1 MKKWFF
7 LATSALAIIALVGCG
22 DTAAPISGTQ
32 DESNLTVQQV
42 LEKAVERQQNL
53 ENVHVDVDMEQ
64 HSETTVGTES
74 VQFSTTSNLAMDMQ
88 QSPLAMFT
96 KGTVSMDMLGETIDM
111 PIEMYMTEQDGFYM
125 LNGETNEW
133 LKLPDEQYE
142 QLLAQTGVPAKPTEQ
157 LKQLEQFVEDFD
169 FKQDDKN
176 YLLTLTIEGDK
187 FTEFIMGQL
196 GTSLGE
202 AGELSG
208 DAFEKMTF
216 ENSTYHLKIAKDTF
230 DTKEIQTD
238 LTMLMDL
245 QGQQMKTSSQATMHY
260 SQYDELEDITI
271 PDEVKNKAVS
281 Q

>member
-1 MKKWFF
+1 MKKHYF
-7 LATSALAIIALVGCG
+7 LAIFALTIIALIGCG

-42 LEKAVERQQNL
+42 FEKAIERQQNL

-64 HSETTVGTES
+64 YSETTVGAET

-96 KGTVSMDMLGETIDM
+96 KGTVSMDMLGEKVDM

-125 LNGETNEW
+125 LNSETNEW

-142 QLLAQTGVPAKPTEQ
+142 QLLAQTGASNDPTEQ
-157 LKQLEQFVEDFD
+157 LQQLEQFVEEFE
-169 FKQDDKN
+169 FKQDNAN

-202 AGELSG
+202 AGEMSG

-230 DTKEIQTD
+230 DTKEIQMD
-238 LTMLMDL
+238 LTMLMDI
-245 QGQQMKTSSQATMHY
+245 QGQQMKMSSDVTMHY
-260 SQYDELEDITI
+260 SQFDELDEMII
-271 PDEVKNKAVS
+271 PEEVKNKAVS